1 MPVPSALRPALLLL
15 TFAMGAGG
23 LAQAT
28 EKGERAGDGRSQ
40 GDKEYTAEANPR
52 PAGMPLSPL
61 PEVPTLEMPEPRPEA
76 VAALESIL
84 KRLVAADAADRE
96 RAASELYEAKAD
108 WVAVAARKLDILAES
123 ADREAM
129 DRALTKIRSQ
139 ARKAAASGGK
149 GDYLEAALELAAPGD
164 KPWQDLVRLL
174 GLGRALEAIG
184 SPSACRELVRMYV
197 RFDLVRLDVQ
207 QRLDRVGDPALPVL
221 IETTR
226 HPAPKVAEWAKRQL
240 SLRGK
245 AIPQEAVRTDDSS
258 VLAGVLVALGRV
270 GDPETARLLISFA
283 GTERLEIRTAA
294 RQGLVLLGESGAWQL
309 REAFQDTTGRTAP
322 RDWTWKRLARELF
335 TELDRTRLSR
345 VYEIY
350 EAALL
355 AHKQGN
361 LVSMKEGF
369 DRVLT
374 QSPLFEGREA
384 MAELYLEFAER
395 HPEPPGPAEDA
406 LRRAER
412 IAHDDTL
419 RKRAQSRLLLL
430 RASALEKRGFWD
442 RTLVER
448 AATLDPDNAAA
459 AQALR
464 APSAGSSGWN
474 AGPRYLVAI
483 TVSVLALGGVA
494 WVLWTARRRP
504 AQGPPPPMPPIP
516 P

>member
-1 MPVPSALRPALLLL
+1 MLVRAVLALSLL
-15 TFAMGAGG
+15 TVGTVG
-23 LAQAT
+23 LAQAA
-28 EKGERAGDGRSQ
+28 EKDARAGDGRSQ

-76 VAALESIL
+76 VAALEGIL

-108 WVAVAARKLDILAES
+108 WVAVAARKLDILADS
-123 ADREAM
+123 ANREAM
-129 DRALTKIRSQ
+129 DRALTKIRSK
-139 ARKAAASGGK
+139 ARQAAAAGGK
-149 GDYLEAALELAAPGD
+149 GDYLEAALELAAPAD

-207 QRLDRVGDPALPVL
+207 QRLDRVGDGALPVL

-245 AIPQEAVRTDDSS
+245 AIPQEAVRTDDSG
-258 VLAGVLVALGRV
+258 VLAGVLLALGRV

-283 GTERLEIRTAA
+283 GTERLEIRNAA
-294 RQGLVLLGESGAWQL
+294 RQGLVLLGESAAWQL

-350 EAALL
+350 EQALL
-355 AHKQGN
+355 AHKKGD
-361 LVSMKEGF
+361 LASMKEGF

-395 HPEPPGPAEDA
+395 HPDPPGPAEDA

-412 IAHDDTL
+412 VAHDEAT
-419 RKRAQSRLLLL
+419 RKRVQSRLLVL
-430 RASALEKRGFWD
+430 RAHTLEKRGFWD

-448 AATLDPDNAAA
+448 AVELDPDNVAAT
-459 AQALR
+459 QALR

-504 AQGPPPPMPPIP
+504 AQGPPPPMPPMP